1 MFNGLREGSALY
13 ILRKGDKDHAPALRI
28 ANVTKKGDPLTVA
41 GLPATNYGFPQDTFV
56 DIEAKAGEEEYKFSK
71 LASNDTMRYYPNE
84 NTLVA
89 DNREQIIQEYENMC
103 RMSTQALDTMPYHQG
118 VVDARE
124 AIMCQLNPQ
133 LAKEKEQE
141 AKIGVLEGK
150 INGIEGTLG
159 NIQEMLAKALSVNAG
174 SRKSNNEK

>member
-13 ILRKGDKDHAPALRI
+13 ILRKGDKDHAPTLRI
-28 ANVTKKGDPLTVA
+28 ANVTEKSEPVTVA
-41 GLPATNYGFPQDTFV
+41 GLPATNYGFPQETFV
-56 DIEAKAGEEEYKFSK
+56 NVKAKAGDEEYNFSK
-71 LASNDTMRYYPNE
+71 LASNDTMRFYPNE
-84 NTLVA
+84 NTLIA

-103 RMSTQALDTMPYHQG
+103 RMSSQALETMPYHQS

-141 AKIGVLEGK
+141 LKIGALEEKMTGM
-150 INGIEGTLG
+150 EGTLC
-159 NIQEMLAKALSVNAG
+159 NIQEMLAKALSG
-174 SRKSNNEK
+174 SGSSRNKSNDK

>member
-13 ILRKGDKDHAPALRI
+13 ILRKGDKGNAPVLRI
-28 ANVTKKGDPLTVA
+28 ASVTKKTDPVTAA
-41 GLPATNYGFPQDTFV
+41 GIPATNYGFPQETFV
-56 DIEAKAGEEEYKFSK
+56 DIEAKAGDEEYKFSK
-71 LASNDTMRYYPNE
+71 LASNDTMRFYPNE
-84 NTLVA
+84 NTLIA

-103 RMSTQALDTMPYHQG
+103 RMSTQALETMPYHQS

-141 AKIGVLEGK
+141 QKIGALEEKMTGM
-150 INGIEGTLG
+150 EGTLC
-159 NIQEMLAKALSVNAG
+159 NIQEMLAKALNGSG
-174 SRKSNNEK
+174 SSRKSNDK